1 MCLSRFSKQRHP
13 ISPEKVRELVEY
25 LFSETSKNNSSLMI
39 CNSLRTLTQQETKQV
54 GHHWCPWKTVFPA
67 CDSYSF
73 FHHFISVC
81 ACSKPA
87 LRRPF
92 ILVENIWERDSLFM
106 DCDNPQCPVPI
117 ESRDTTCTC
126 PVPINPPFTTL
137 CPRRNLHIYAAE
149 EAAGRL
155 RAHGLGSCEQCC
167 LNQLFICANKA
178 IVDGQFQKSSTI

>member
-1 MCLSRFSKQRHP
+1 MCLSRFSRQRHP

-54 GHHWCPWKTVFPA
+54 GHHWCPWKTFFPA

-87 LRRPF
+87 LRRPLYWLRTF
-92 ILVENIWERDSLFM
+92 ENGIPSSWIVIIPNVLLRIIRWNHVIPRVHVLYQSTHPSLSF
-106 DCDNPQCPVPI
+106 
-117 ESRDTTCTC
+117 
-126 PVPINPPFTTL
+126 
-137 CPRRNLHIYAAE
+137 
-149 EAAGRL
+149 
-155 RAHGLGSCEQCC
+155 AHGGT
-167 LNQLFICANKA
+167 
-178 IVDGQFQKSSTI
+178 STSTLRKRLQAV